1 MRRTAARTGA
11 ALLILF
17 GGLAVLHVAAAASVK
32 VTIGSKAF
40 TESVI
45 LGEMLGLLAREAG
58 AAAEHRRQLGGTRVL
73 WNALLGGEIDAYPEY
88 TGTLMQETLAGETL
102 GSHAELERA
111 LAARGLRMSQ
121 TLGFNNT
128 YAIGVRKELA
138 ERLGLR
144 SISDLKDHP
153 GLVLGFGNEF
163 MDRADGWPGLQRHYD
178 LPHRNVRGLD
188 HDLAYRGIAAGSL
201 QVTDLYTTDA
211 EIAYYQLRALDDD
224 LNYFPVYNAVI
235 VYRAELERRTPE
247 VVALFE
253 RLAGRIDAATMSALN
268 ARVKLDGE
276 SESAVAADFL
286 AGTFGWQ
293 LSHREQ
299 TPWQR
304 LWTNS
309 LDHLLLVGIS
319 LSSAILLSIPLG
331 VLAARRPRLGQVV
344 LGAAGILQTIPSLAL
359 FVFMIPLPYTILR
372 ISGISVP
379 AFLAPPPVWP
389 FTAGQRI
396 EFVARDDVVER
407 VVVLGRQVVAEAV
420 DRHLARDL
428 AGEVALL
435 VVEEQVRPEDREELG
450 LGHAAVHLHRPDRGH
465 EHHAVGREAR
475 LAALDVHELLGAQV
489 GPEACFRHHV
499 VCELQRGGEAVGEPR
514 LQPLAHHDPVHHH
527 VDVMAEFLV
536 QRGRVVQFVKLPVD
550 FHPLKALLAQFQK
563 FLAVLSLAVADDRR
577 EQVGTRPLFH
587 AHHPVDHVL
596 HLLRLDGQAG
606 GR

>member
-121 TLGFNNT
+121 ALGFNNT

-235 VYRAELERRTPE
+235 VYRAELEQRAPE

-304 LWTNS
+304 LWANS

-319 LSSAILLSIPLG
+319 LSSAILLAIPLG

-359 FVFMIPLPYTILR
+359 FVFMIPLLGIGGPPAIVALFLYSLLPIIRNTYAGLKDIAPAIRESAQALGLPSGARLR
-372 ISGISVP
+372 IVELP
-379 AFLAPPPVWP
+379 LA
-389 FTAGQRI
+389 TRSI
-396 EFVARDDVVER
+396 
-407 VVVLGRQVVAEAV
+407 
-420 DRHLARDL
+420 L
-428 AGEVALL
+428 AGIKTSAVINVGTATLGALIGAGGYGQPILTGIRLDDMGLILEGAIPAAALALL
-435 VVEEQVRPEDREELG
+435 VQG
-450 LGHAAVHLHRPDRGH
+450 LFEVIER
-465 EHHAVGREAR
+465 
-475 LAALDVHELLGAQV
+475 
-489 GPEACFRHHV
+489 
-499 VCELQRGGEAVGEPR
+499 
-514 LQPLAHHDPVHHH
+514 
-527 VDVMAEFLV
+527 
-536 QRGRVVQFVKLPVD
+536 
-550 FHPLKALLAQFQK
+550 ALLPRGLRIA
-563 FLAVLSLAVADDRR
+563 
-577 EQVGTRPLFH
+577 
-587 AHHPVDHVL
+587 AHQ
-596 HLLRLDGQAG
+596 GKASS
-606 GR
+606 

>member
-17 GGLAVLHVAAAASVK
+17 GGLATLQATAAASVK

-102 GSHAELERA
+102 GSHGELERA

-121 TLGFNNT
+121 ALGFNNT

-235 VYRAELERRTPE
+235 VYRAELERRAPE

-319 LSSAILLSIPLG
+319 LSSAILLAIPLG

-359 FVFMIPLPYTILR
+359 FVFMIPLLGIGGPPAIVALFLYSLLPIIRNTYAGLKDIAPAIRESAQALGLPSGARLR
-372 ISGISVP
+372 IVELP
-379 AFLAPPPVWP
+379 LA
-389 FTAGQRI
+389 TRSI
-396 EFVARDDVVER
+396 
-407 VVVLGRQVVAEAV
+407 
-420 DRHLARDL
+420 L
-428 AGEVALL
+428 AGIKTSAVINVGTATLGALIGAGGYGQPILTGIRLDDMGLILEGAIPAAALALL
-435 VVEEQVRPEDREELG
+435 VQG
-450 LGHAAVHLHRPDRGH
+450 LFEVIER
-465 EHHAVGREAR
+465 
-475 LAALDVHELLGAQV
+475 
-489 GPEACFRHHV
+489 
-499 VCELQRGGEAVGEPR
+499 
-514 LQPLAHHDPVHHH
+514 
-527 VDVMAEFLV
+527 
-536 QRGRVVQFVKLPVD
+536 
-550 FHPLKALLAQFQK
+550 ALLPRGLRIAAHQAQT
-563 FLAVLSLAVADDRR
+563 S
-577 EQVGTRPLFH
+577 P
-587 AHHPVDHVL
+587 
-596 HLLRLDGQAG
+596 
-606 GR
+606 